1 VIMFPPTAAKPVPQS
16 QPRPPRPAADYG
28 PDTPAAKAVAKR
40 LDKHAE
46 RGEFAGRAR
55 QLLSLAAALRDPAE
69 ARLWR
74 GVPVHDA
81 FAGLAPE
88 PDTRSA
94 SVVVQALNVLRAVAV
109 FLPLLVSWMGIHGA
123 VAAYGEQLD
132 SDPDQGAQAFFREWL
147 SGFDGALWLS
157 FDRMALIVVVCI
169 VGLIAVSIAAESF
182 QRFADAAADRAAN
195 GLRDQLDYDLTEA
208 ALHLRALPS
217 DNPEDVERRL
227 AEATTRSADLIEA
240 LHETVTA
247 VRGELDALDASAGE
261 FRTVVA
267 GLENG
272 AKEIA
277 ASTARLDATIS
288 AEQGRAA
295 QTFADAGT
303 AVAAEIAASAGEL
316 RTGTDALQQQ
326 ALDMLAQLGQAMGE
340 AVSQGER
347 NRDALGL
354 LMRDNRDDD
363 ARALADAI
371 AQRQTELADEL
382 RSAGR
387 DIAAQLHDTVRI
399 DVDQP
404 LRAQLD
410 GIQQSHQ
417 QLGAAL
423 GALSQT
429 IAHLAQQQGL
439 QQAPQQGLVPIDPLQ
454 PQPKRRWFW
463 R

>member
-1 VIMFPPTAAKPVPQS
+1 MIMFPAPAAKPAPTAQ
-16 QPRPPRPAADYG
+16 PPRPAAAYG
-28 PDTPAAKAVAKR
+28 PDTPAAKTVAKR
-40 LDKHAE
+40 LDEYAE
-46 RGEFAGRAR
+46 RAEFTRRAG
-55 QLLSLAAALRDPAE
+55 QLRSLAAALRDPEE

-88 PDTRSA
+88 PDTRGA
-94 SVVVQALNVLRAVAV
+94 TLVVQALNALRAVAV

-147 SGFDGALWLS
+147 DGFDGALWLS
-157 FDRMALIVVVCI
+157 FDRMALIVVLCI
-169 VGLIAVSIAAESF
+169 VGLIAVSIAAEWF
-182 QRFADAAADRAAN
+182 QRYADAAADRTAN
-195 GLRDQLDYDLTEA
+195 ELRDRLDYDLTEA

-217 DNPEDVERRL
+217 DSPEDAERRL
-227 AEATTRSADLIEA
+227 AEAATRSADLVEA

-247 VRGELDALDASAGE
+247 VRGELDALDASTGE
-261 FRTVVA
+261 FRSVVS

-288 AEQGRAA
+288 AEQVRAA

-316 RTGTDALQQQ
+316 RTGTDALQRQ
-326 ALDMLAQLGQAMGE
+326 ALDMLAQVGQAMAE

-354 LMRDNRDDD
+354 LMRDNRDED

-423 GALSQT
+423 GALSQAV
-429 IAHLAQQQGL
+429 AHLAQQ
-439 QQAPQQGLVPIDPLQ
+439 AHVPQQGLVPADPLQ
-454 PQPKRRWFW
+454 SQPKRRWFW